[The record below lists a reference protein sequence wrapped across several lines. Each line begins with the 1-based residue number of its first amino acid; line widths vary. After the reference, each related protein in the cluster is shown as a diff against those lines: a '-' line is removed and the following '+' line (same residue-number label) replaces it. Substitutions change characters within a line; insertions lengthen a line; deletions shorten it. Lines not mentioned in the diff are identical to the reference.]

1 MLTAFP
7 NLPEHIRTYLQVYSE
22 QFDSEW
28 PDVLSQAELGRRS
41 EMTHPGRKLGF
52 TLGRTA
58 LRRLLSEELSV
69 APRDVPIQIEP
80 SGQLTCP
87 SSNRHISLAHSG
99 NQAIA
104 VSGSSHLGIDLEE
117 VRPKPEALLHYILG
131 DSERTHIAELRIP
144 DTHRLF
150 LAWTLKEAVL
160 KAEGIGLRS
169 SPRSVVLQVD
179 VDTQHA
185 MMVDATG
192 RTWQGRYCI
201 SGSWISAIAF

>member
-7 NLPEHIRTYLQVYSE
+7 DLPIHIGIYHQVHSE

-28 PDVLSQAELGRRS
+28 PAILSQAEVGRRS
-41 EMTHPGRKLGF
+41 DMAHPGRKLGF
-52 TLGRTA
+52 TLGRMA
-58 LRRLLSEELSV
+58 LRRLLAEELHV
-69 APRDVPIQIEP
+69 APRDVPIQIEA

-87 SSNRHISLAHSG
+87 SSKRHISLAHSG

-104 VSGSSHLGIDLEE
+104 VSGPSHLGTDIEE
-117 VRPKPEALLHYILG
+117 VRPKPDALLDYILA
-131 DSERTHIAELRIP
+131 DSERAHIAELRIP

-160 KAEGIGLRS
+160 KAEGIGLRT
-169 SPRSVVLQVD
+169 SPRSVVLQVN

-185 MMVDATG
+185 RMTDATG
-192 RTWQGRYCI
+192 RTWDGRYCI
-201 SGSWISAIAF
+201 SGSWVSAIAF